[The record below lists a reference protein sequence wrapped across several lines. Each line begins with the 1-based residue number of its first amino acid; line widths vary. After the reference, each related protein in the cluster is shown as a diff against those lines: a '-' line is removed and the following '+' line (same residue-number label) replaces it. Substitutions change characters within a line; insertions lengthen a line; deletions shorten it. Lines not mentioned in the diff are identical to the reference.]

1 MALLTIQLP
10 WCFSPSENPQKYFVV
25 QKSLIE
31 NSRLVLIKHFYGINQ
46 AVIRYLVE
54 SFDFLQFFIHK
65 VVNPQPPTHTVT
77 LSGALNA
84 TFDLTEDMNPQ
95 SAIHAFCNWNN
106 LLFFHSKQHDKNM
119 QPQSYLLCGRGEA
132 CSWFDLQSIIQCIS
146 ENNHPAIS
154 NRTITI
160 TNSNSLWNSGPLFM
174 QLHPSELMQQSTELY
189 H

>member
-25 QKSLIE
+25 QKSLTE

-65 VVNPQPPTHTVT
+65 VVNPQRPTHTVT

-84 TFDLTEDMNPQ
+84 TFWPDWGYEPLNLPSTLSVIETIFCFFIQNNMTRTCNPSPIYCVGGGKHVPGLISRASSSVSLRTTIQPYLTE
-95 SAIHAFCNWNN
+95 
-106 LLFFHSKQHDKNM
+106 
-119 QPQSYLLCGRGEA
+119 
-132 CSWFDLQSIIQCIS
+132 
-146 ENNHPAIS
+146 
-154 NRTITI
+154 
-160 TNSNSLWNSGPLFM
+160 PL
-174 QLHPSELMQQSTELY
+174 P
-189 H
+189 